1 MDINGGKLI
10 GEGSNTCVFK
20 PNIPCPGIDIDK
32 ICATSE
38 FAFSQF
44 GKKPLSRVY
53 QALEAKRQNT
63 T

>member
-1 MDINGGKLI
+1 MGIK
-10 GEGSNTCVFK
+10 T
-20 PNIPCPGIDIDK
+20 GIDIDK